1 MIDEFNVVEY
11 IVQES
16 NILYNQDY
24 INYQIILLQNIKK
37 KTLSL
42 KNTNTI
48 MVTRKSYHYDVKK
61 KFV

>member
-1 MIDEFNVVEY
+1 MIDEFNVIEY

-48 MVTRKSYHYDVKK
+48 MVTRKSYHYDIKK
-61 KFV
+61 RFV